1 MAPAIKHC
9 KGRRNPGTVGYDGC
23 FYRDGFIKKEI
34 IEAQRIKFSAQ
45 GNAQV
50 VAKRIFSVTSFKA
63 EITENKVILNPTRCQ
78 LIRGVALTAS
88 PDLVLKSIDQKQYDL
103 DLEWGSMGRGI
114 WKTCDTLSY
123 CEQKPRFEY
132 SKFCV
137 PGNPS
142 TPRQTVRIDLSSL
155 ANQRG
160 SSSCLTRLLLP
171 CLKIL

>member
-1 MAPAIKHC
+1 
-9 KGRRNPGTVGYDGC
+9 
-23 FYRDGFIKKEI
+23 
-34 IEAQRIKFSAQ
+34 
-45 GNAQV
+45 
-50 VAKRIFSVTSFKA
+50 
-63 EITENKVILNPTRCQ
+63 
-78 LIRGVALTAS
+78 
-88 PDLVLKSIDQKQYDL
+88 
-103 DLEWGSMGRGI
+103 MGRGI

-171 CLKIL
+171 CLKILWSPQFTFCSSHITSHDLHILNIRFQRGAVLDTVERETQEKKIPTKRILDFAYLYWQNPKRKYGILKMYWERRSALLDWIELTDRDVPATDFGFGVLPWAAESHSTWFS